1 LQLKPP
7 LNELEVSK
15 KSYKSLVFCNVRKKS
30 KNTSILAAKSMLTGS
45 IKATARLSLKRALD
59 MGSANRNNSKLSP
72 ILTRAITKLMV

>member
-1 LQLKPP
+1 
-7 LNELEVSK
+7 
-15 KSYKSLVFCNVRKKS
+15 
-30 KNTSILAAKSMLTGS
+30 MLTGS